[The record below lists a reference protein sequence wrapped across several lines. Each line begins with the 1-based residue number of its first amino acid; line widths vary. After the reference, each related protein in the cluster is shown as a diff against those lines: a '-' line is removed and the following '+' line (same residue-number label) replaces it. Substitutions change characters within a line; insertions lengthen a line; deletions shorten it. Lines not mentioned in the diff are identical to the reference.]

1 MDCRPLSQL
10 RTGRI
15 GYMNKLDDFRFE
27 TVLDTE
33 FNEITVWIVAILD
46 LVVQFQSF

>member
-1 MDCRPLSQL
+1 
-10 RTGRI
+10 
-15 GYMNKLDDFRFE
+15 MNKLDDFRFE